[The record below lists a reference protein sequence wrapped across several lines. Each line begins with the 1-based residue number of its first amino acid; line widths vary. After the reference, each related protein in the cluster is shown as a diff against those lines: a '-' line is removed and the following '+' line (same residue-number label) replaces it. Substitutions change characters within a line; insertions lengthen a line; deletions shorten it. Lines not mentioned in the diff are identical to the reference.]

1 MIVYTVIV
9 TYNGLKNDWIKKSLQ
24 SLSVSTQKSNIV
36 IVDNNSS
43 DGTVQHIVNNFPE
56 VFIIQ
61 NIKNKGFG
69 KANNQ
74 GISHALNHNADY
86 VFLLN
91 QDAYVLKDTLTKLVA
106 VAELN
111 KDFGI
116 ISPIHLD
123 GAAANVENDF
133 LNFASPPNT
142 KNLANDAFLNKVEN
156 KLYQT
161 NFVNAAAW
169 LVSKNCFRILGGF
182 SPTFYHYGEDNNFCH
197 RAQFHT
203 VSIGIYPHAFV
214 LHDRDQMSAEHADL
228 SERMFR
234 DKLVEWANPNKKE
247 VIKFA
252 TLRLFINYLLYK
264 YLLQNTSVANASIK
278 LFKYKIYQFSSLQS
292 VVQISKNTDDY
303 KFLNYKYL

>member
-43 DGTVQHIVNNFPE
+43 DGTVQHIVNNFPA

-123 GAAANVENDF
+123 GAGANVENDF

-142 KNLANDAFLNKVEN
+142 KNLTNDAFLNKVEN
-156 KLYQT
+156 KLYRT

-169 LVSKNCFRILGGF
+169 LVSKDCFRIVGGF
-182 SPTFYHYGEDNNFCH
+182 SPTFYHYGEDNNYCH
-197 RAQFHT
+197 RAQFHN

-214 LHDRDQMSAEHADL
+214 LHDRDQMPAEHADL
-228 SERMFR
+228 SERIFK
-234 DKLVEWANPNKKE
+234 DQLVGWANPNS
-247 VIKFA
+247 IA
-252 TLRLFINYLLYK
+252 YNSPSTQRLFLSYCFNLLQVKKKNVSKASKKLLY
-264 YLLQNTSVANASIK
+264 YR
-278 LFKYKIYQFSSLQS
+278 LFQFKQFKTILEATKSATPFNFLDYQ
-292 VVQISKNTDDY
+292 
-303 KFLNYKYL
+303 